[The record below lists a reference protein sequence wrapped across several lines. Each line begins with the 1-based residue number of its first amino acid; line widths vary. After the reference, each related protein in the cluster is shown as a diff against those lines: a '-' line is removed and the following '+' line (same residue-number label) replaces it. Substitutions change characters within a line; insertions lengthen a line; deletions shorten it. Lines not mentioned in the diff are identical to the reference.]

1 MALFMNS
8 PKQTKYK
15 ALILYETKDFLK
27 DDLKHAV
34 VVLQNRVW
42 EKISLILENDQKNKS
57 RVIFDACL
65 ATIMVSLF

>member
-1 MALFMNS
+1 MNS

-15 ALILYETKDFLK
+15 ALILNETKDFLK
-27 DDLKHAV
+27 VDLKHAV

-57 RVIFDACL
+57 RVIFDAFL